1 LTQGRANNCPKK
13 DSTPDA
19 GGVLFLTKQFVARCD
34 EQRLQESLEL
44 GKKYQIQWEVQMM
57 KSGREASFIE
67 KLTTAIRRNNSLLC
81 VGLDPDLGR
90 IPKHSNSDEER
101 LIRWGTQIIDQTADL
116 VCCYKPNFAFYEQYG
131 VEGLSALR
139 KTIAAIPDNIPV
151 LLDAKRGDI
160 GHTAAAYARA
170 AFEIWGV
177 DAITISPYLGR
188 DSVVPFLA
196 YEGKSVF
203 LLCHTS
209 NPSAAEI
216 QHFGQA
222 SLYRHVAWLGQ
233 TWGDANQIGF
243 VVGATQ
249 PEALAQ
255 VRAMAPDCWLLAPGI
270 GAQGGDLA
278 AAMAAGLDVNGGGVI
293 IPVSRSVI
301 YAADPR
307 KTAVNFRNTINQHR
321 PGVKD
326 GAQKTELILELY
338 KAGCVQFGEFTLS
351 SGKQS
356 PVYVDLRRIASYPA
370 LFQRV
375 VNIYANLIRPLQ
387 FDCLAAVPYAALPL
401 GAAIALKMNRSLIYP
416 RKVVKTHGTGRAIEG
431 VSEKGDTAIV
441 IEDVV
446 SSGGSLFNAI
456 ETLEAADL
464 IVRDAVVLVEREQG
478 GLEAVSSR
486 GYRLHYALTMSDI
499 LDVLRNE
506 ECISAQMHQT
516 VKAYVK
522 ESYVSN

>member
-1 LTQGRANNCPKK
+1 
-13 DSTPDA
+13 
-19 GGVLFLTKQFVARCD
+19 
-34 EQRLQESLEL
+34 
-44 GKKYQIQWEVQMM
+44 M
-57 KSGREASFIE
+57 KSGKQASFIE
-67 KLTTAIRRNNSLLC
+67 KLTSAIERNNSLLC
-81 VGLDPDLGR
+81 VGLDPDLSR
-90 IPKHSNSDEER
+90 IRSDANSDEER
-101 LIRWGTQIIDQTADL
+101 LIRWGTGIIDQTADV

-131 VEGLSALR
+131 PQGLSALR
-139 KTIAAIPDNIPV
+139 KTIAAVPEDIPV
-151 LLDAKRGDI
+151 LLDAKRGDV

-177 DAITISPYLGR
+177 DAITVSPYLGR

-196 YEGKSVF
+196 YEGKTVF

-222 SLYRHVAWLGQ
+222 TLYRHVAWLGQ

-249 PEALAQ
+249 PEALTQ

-278 AAMAAGLDVNGGGVI
+278 AAMAAGLDANGSGVI
-293 IPVSRSVI
+293 VPVSRSVI
-301 YAADPR
+301 YADDPR
-307 KTAVNFRNTINQHR
+307 KVAVNLRNQINQHR
-321 PGVKD
+321 PGDKN
-326 GAQKTELILELY
+326 GALRTELILALH
-338 KAGCVQFGEFTLS
+338 KTGCVQFGEFTLS
-351 SGKQS
+351 SGIQS

-375 VNIYANLIRPLQ
+375 VNVYANLIRPLQ

-401 GAAIALKMNRSLIYP
+401 GAAIALKMNRPLIYP
-416 RKVVKTHGTGRAIEG
+416 RKEIKTHGTGRAIEG
-431 VSEKGDTAIV
+431 ASEIGDTAVV

-446 SSGGSLFNAI
+446 SSGGSLFKAI
-456 ETLEAADL
+456 DTLKTAGL
-464 IVRDAVVLVEREQG
+464 VVRDAVVLVEREQG
-478 GLEAVSSR
+478 GLEAVTRR

-506 ECISAQMHQT
+506 ECISAQVHQA
-516 VKAYVK
+516 VKAYLK
-522 ESYVSN
+522 ENYVTD